1 MAWRTASSCCVW
13 LVSILPLAV
22 PSVVP
27 GAERWLAGISRTGLC
42 ALAWFVYL
50 SRPRAAS
57 GARRSGRGLGWSS
70 IGLALPPL
78 ALAARIDLSAGVDAP
93 AVWIFAALC
102 TLASALLCFAAERSS
117 SDERCARRYA
127 IAWMAL
133 VIGAPLVCETLERGG
148 APAFG
153 ALPGWLALVERA
165 SPLAW
170 IAHASH
176 SIRAS
181 ALDESGAVR
190 SLVSSALL
198 PACTCVALILIGAR
212 GARREPAP

>member
-22 PSVVP
+22 PSAVP

-42 ALAWFVYL
+42 ALAWLVYL
-50 SRPRAAS
+50 SRPRAPS
-57 GARRSGRGLGWSS
+57 DARGSRRDLGWSA

-93 AVWIFAALC
+93 SVWIFAALC
-102 TLASALLCFAAERSS
+102 TLASALLCATAERSS
-117 SDERCARRYA
+117 SDARCARRYA
-127 IAWMAL
+127 IAWMTL
-133 VIGAPLVCETLERGG
+133 VVGAPLACEALERGG

-153 ALPGWLALVERA
+153 ALPAWLVLVERT
-165 SPLAW
+165 SPLDW
-170 IAHASH
+170 IAHESR

-181 ALDESGAVR
+181 ALDETGAVR
-190 SLVSSALL
+190 SLFSSALL
-198 PACTCVALILIGAR
+198 PACTCVALVVI
-212 GARREPAP
+212 GARREAAP